1 MARYTYQKNFL
12 FKIIATILERKNK
25 QSIKIPK
32 CWINNII

>member
-25 QSIKIPK
+25 QSIKFL
-32 CWINNII
+32 NVGSII